1 MLLMVYRPY
10 NALCLVTYIIN
21 KHQHQA
27 GTDRQALNQAGSFEL
42 KDWGFPLPVIGD
54 IILLLPAVLH

>member
-27 GTDRQALNQAGSFEL
+27 GTDRQALNQAGSFINF
-42 KDWGFPLPVIGD
+42 GVFYF
-54 IILLLPAVLH
+54 